1 MQKVYTDVAQV
12 QLIECISPKRNRW
25 AVRWD
30 VREEGE
36 DVTSY
41 MEEIIDHAPTVE
53 DVRQIITAWI
63 DEKTAKEIR
72 EGLQYQGHLVW
83 LSMENQVNYQRDYSR
98 AVATAG
104 ASLPVTVKL
113 GTDETP
119 VLVTFTTLE
128 QITAFYEAV
137 ATHISSTQAAGWEY
151 KAAIDWEN
159 YVTA

>member
-25 AVRWD
+25 AVRWN
-30 VREEGE
+30 VREEG
-36 DVTSY
+36 DGVTSY
-41 MEEIIDHAPTVE
+41 MEEIIDHVPSIE
-53 DVRQIITAWI
+53 DVRQLITAWI
-63 DEKTAKEIR
+63 DEKTATKIR
-72 EGLQYQGHLVW
+72 EGLEYQGSLVW

-137 ATHISSTQAAGWEY
+137 AQHISNAQAEGWEY
-151 KAAIDWEN
+151 KAAVCWEN
-159 YVTA
+159 YVTQ

>member
-1 MQKVYTDVAQV
+1 MQKVFTDVAQV
-12 QLIECISPKRNRW
+12 QLVECISPKRNRW
-25 AVRWD
+25 AVRWN

-36 DVTSY
+36 GVYSY
-41 MEEIIDHAPTVE
+41 MEEIIGHAPTVE
-53 DVRQIITAWI
+53 EVRQLITGWI
-63 DEKTAKEIR
+63 DEKTATTIR
-72 EGLQYQGHLVW
+72 EGLEYQGSLVW

-113 GTDETP
+113 GTDDAL

-137 ATHISSTQAAGWEY
+137 AQHISNAQAEGWEE
-151 KAAIDWEN
+151 KAAVHWEN
-159 YVTA
+159 YVTP

>member
-63 DEKTAKEIR
+63 DERRPQKYARGCNTK
-72 EGLQYQGHLVW
+72 
-83 LSMENQVNYQRDYSR
+83 
-98 AVATAG
+98 
-104 ASLPVTVKL
+104 
-113 GTDETP
+113 GTSFGCQWRTR
-119 VLVTFTTLE
+119 
-128 QITAFYEAV
+128 
-137 ATHISSTQAAGWEY
+137 
-151 KAAIDWEN
+151 
-159 YVTA
+159 